1 MSFSSFS
8 ELSRAFD
15 VAAIGVDVHM
25 REAMKESCKLVE
37 DSAKEAIGTY
47 MFNWPQLAQ
56 STQDD
61 RVSKGFS
68 ANEPLLR
75 TGELRD
81 SIQHTVVSGI
91 LSGIV
96 GYIGTNDPVAKY
108 QEYGTTKIP
117 PRPFLGGAVE
127 AKGEEI
133 AACFGSRAIKALR
146 GDRD

>member
-1 MSFSSFS
+1 MSFSSFAGLAS
-8 ELSRAFD
+8 ALTG
-15 VAAIGVDVHM
+15 VAVGIDVHM
-25 REAMKESCKLVE
+25 REAMEGACKVIE

-47 MFNWPQLAQ
+47 TFNWPQLAE

-75 TGELRD
+75 TGELQA
-81 SIQHTVVSGI
+81 SIEHHVVSGHE
-91 LSGIV
+91 

-108 QEYGTTKIP
+108 QEYGTDKIP

-127 AKGEEI
+127 AKGEEV
-133 AACFGSRAIKALR
+133 AACFGSRAVKAIM
-146 GDRD
+146 GGKD